1 MTDTITL
8 TGLVATVPRHLTT
21 GEGLPITS
29 FRLASSQSR
38 YDRASN
44 SWIDAGTNWFTVST
58 FRRLALG
65 VATSIRK
72 GDRVV
77 VTGRLRIREWTSTEK
92 SGTTIEVDAEALGH
106 DLNWGSALFTRTMSA
121 AAAAGGEPVDSGTLD
136 SGQVDPALAD
146 PALADPELADPAL
159 ADPALADP
167 ARPDADESD
176 PELSAD
182 EFPAASELEESVATP
197 F

>member
-136 SGQVDPALAD
+136 SGQVDPTLAD
-146 PALADPELADPAL
+146 PT
-159 ADPALADP
+159 LADP